1 MGRVNTP
8 AELLCRF
15 HGTEGEYVCMVEP
28 VHAASDNHALR
39 SRQHRTRT
47 ATRASPHPSYFR
59 ISLSPNPKETIRT
72 GKENITSSTGSRASA
87 GGRPCSSG
95 FSCRKCG
102 LGALCQS
109 FPEGSGLH
117 YSHVSCQTPDNLL
130 LTDSICVPCRSC
142 TLASSQPNTFLAPDI
157 FCVRF

>member
-1 MGRVNTP
+1 MFSKCRNRQLSSLVKVIASEQPYSSYSNAGNARKNDTVIRSSFILSHLAVTNSK
-8 AELLCRF
+8 EL
-15 HGTEGEYVCMVEP
+15 
-28 VHAASDNHALR
+28 
-39 SRQHRTRT
+39 
-47 ATRASPHPSYFR
+47 
-59 ISLSPNPKETIRT
+59 IRT
-72 GKENITSSTGSRASA
+72 GEENITSSTGSRASV